1 MAGLTLILLAVAAS
15 AMPQARQLADID
27 DYEEERKAHPSLITN
42 CIAENSKEG
51 LGQVREC
58 LKCFENSGDPL
69 SEEGLP
75 KAKACTE
82 DFLPRVNTECA
93 DSLAVLEPE
102 NEELGASALRCFAD
116 VTQIMAAEECLA
128 RGVSQNMV
136 EVLTDGV
143 ICLKEMHKN
152 MTSQI
157 HRLFEKEIKKDFEK
171 FKKLM
176 EKKKP
181 RVMKK
186 DPMREQM
193 MSLIS
198 KRHCEIASNTA
209 EEEESC
215 MECFEST
222 KPAESELP
230 SKSDYVKSL
239 AGCSAEHLSP
249 LYDEC
254 TDMMEEM
261 AKDPENNSKTMGKGI
276 FFCYMRVVTRN
287 LVEQCSGGM
296 TETTPENLLSVMEC
310 GSYTI
315 FEWIQKNVRFPRVE
329 NFEQEDY
336 SIESEEN
343 ENEPEDDFYNEV

>member
-1 MAGLTLILLAVAAS
+1 
-15 AMPQARQLADID
+15 MPQDMKRGNIEDL
-27 DYEEERKAHPSLITN
+27 EENRKAHPSLITN
-42 CIAENSKEG
+42 CISENSQEG
-51 LGQVREC
+51 LNQVREC

-82 DFLPRVNTECA
+82 DFLPRANNDCA
-93 DSLAVLEPE
+93 DSLAVLEPD
-102 NEELGASALRCFAD
+102 NEELGVNALQCFAE

-128 RGVSQNMV
+128 KGVSENIV
-136 EVLTDGV
+136 ETLTDGV

-152 MTSQI
+152 MTFQI
-157 HRLFEKEIKKDFEK
+157 HKLFEKEIKKDFEK

-176 EKKKP
+176 NKKKP
-181 RVMKK
+181 RAPKK

-198 KRHCEIASNTA
+198 KRHCEIASSTA
-209 EEEESC
+209 EEESSC

-222 KPAESELP
+222 KPSESQLP

-254 TDMMEEM
+254 TDMMKEM

-276 FFCYMRVVTRN
+276 FLCYMRVVTRN
-287 LVEQCSGGM
+287 LVEQCSSGM
-296 TETTPENLLSVMEC
+296 TETSPENLLSVMEC
-310 GSYTI
+310 GSYTV
-315 FEWIQKNVRFPRVE
+315 FEWIQKNVKFTE
-329 NFEQEDY
+329 IEKFATEDY
-336 SIESEEN
+336 SN
-343 ENEPEDDFYNEV
+343 EAEDEPEDDFYNEI